1 MSLVSKRSSYAL
13 HGLAYISV
21 SPSDEPV
28 PLNRILDYLKAY
40 SHRLSLSPSYIA
52 KIFQDL
58 SRVGLVQAVPGPR
71 GGYLLARPPR
81 QIKLVDVVTAL
92 DGPLMTGCCLLSVG
106 ECDRQSTCG
115 VAGMIHEAEAAFQKF
130 FEKETVAT
138 LARRMS
144 FPEEL
149 PLTISPRKPG
159 TASRRGR

>member
-1 MSLVSKRSSYAL
+1 MSLVSKRSRYAL

-21 SPSDEPV
+21 SQSDGPV
-28 PLNRILDYLKAY
+28 ALNRILDYLSAY
-40 SHRLSLSPSYIA
+40 SQRLGLSSGYIA

-58 SRVGLVQAVPGPR
+58 SRVGLVQAVPGPH

-81 QIKLVDVVTAL
+81 EIKLVEIVTAL

-130 FEKETVAT
+130 FEKETVAS

-144 FPEEL
+144 FPPQEHL
-149 PLTISPRKPG
+149 QITSRKKR
-159 TASRRGR
+159 TVR